1 MAFKYMLDTN
11 IASFIIKNHSKTLD
25 SRIRFIPIHK
35 MCISAVTRAELRY
48 GVVKKGNN
56 DRLAKSVD
64 DFLTQ
69 MNVLDWDIMASER
82 YAFVRSDLEANGN
95 VIGNMDML
103 IASHA
108 LATDLTLITN
118 NTKEFSRVIGLFIE
132 DWTKE

>member
-1 MAFKYMLDTN
+1 MLDTN